1 MRCKRC
7 GEILEPTDTRC
18 PVCGKTLTP
27 PRKRP
32 QNQKPSETNIKLP
45 QLDKFTHAYG
55 QDAAR
60 SRMLQLVTIAAVVVL
75 LALVVLVY
83 VGVGE
88 IQSAMNQVQQTSD
101 ALLQNQQ
108 QLQQNQAPVTPEPPT
123 ETQEQQTEQS
133 TLPPEPQQPALP
145 LSRRAVAAT
154 VTLHYT
160 NGVPYAAAVLDLD
173 GYEDRVTPWVS
184 TAMDVTGRQTHAAL
198 ILDDAADRLDVQL
211 RDSYGVGEYQVDM
224 ALTWDLKGDTF
235 RNLSNPMCVWECR
248 GAGGQWESVPTS
260 YLNPV
265 AGGCELKLLAE
276 ELTLLMAQY
285 SQMELRC
292 QVTFTHADG
301 GTMNLVVDGIAI
313 DSQGLADGGSL
324 PG

>member
-7 GEILEPTDTRC
+7 GELLEPTDTRC

-32 QNQKPSETNIKLP
+32 QNQKPSETHIKLP

-60 SRMLQLVTIAAVVVL
+60 SRMLQLVTIGAVIVA
-75 LALVVLVY
+75 LAMLVLVY
-83 VGVGE
+83 VGIGE
-88 IQSAMNQVQQTSD
+88 IQSTMTEIRQTSD
-101 ALLQNQQ
+101 TLLQNQQ
-108 QLQQNQAPVTPEPPT
+108 KAPQVQPPVTATEPPT
-123 ETQEQQTEQS
+123 QTQEDPTES
-133 TLPPEPQQPALP
+133 ATEPPVQQPALP
-145 LSRRAVAAT
+145 LSRHKLAAT

-160 NGVPYAAAVLDLD
+160 GDSAYAAAVMDLD
-173 GYEDRVTPWVS
+173 GFEDRVTPWVS

-198 ILDDAADRLDVQL
+198 ILGEAGDRLDVQL
-211 RDSYGVGEYQVDM
+211 RDSYGVGDYQVDT

-235 RNLSNPMCVWECR
+235 RNLTNPTCVWECR
-248 GAGGQWESVPTS
+248 VEGGQWASVPTS
-260 YLNPV
+260 YLNPIG
-265 AGGCELKLLAE
+265 GGCELKMLDD

-292 QVTFTHADG
+292 LVTFTHADG
-301 GTMNLVVDGIAI
+301 GQLELVVDGILI
-313 DSQGLADGGSL
+313 NSQGLADSGSL